1 MGHSVIRE
9 PSRRQ
14 WLPPIGVR
22 RQLFAIALR
31 LAATGLLAIG
41 VSGALAGG
49 MGASFGKTFVAG
61 DPSDITYTKARC
73 ADYFEYEPSARTCEQ
88 AATLHHYGEVVFYR
102 LAAGV
107 LGLMVLGAY
116 LWARRRWAW
125 VSERGALP
133 EGFEATVGATL
144 FGLAA
149 ALLLG
154 QSASQLAI
162 GETRGTGAYLSAGI
176 VSVAVAGTFAWSLY
190 RSLSRGWGLAD
201 S

>member
-1 MGHSVIRE
+1 MMV
-9 PSRRQ
+9 
-14 WLPPIGVR
+14 V
-22 RQLFAIALR
+22 AVR

-41 VSGALAGG
+41 VSGAIAGG
-49 MGASFGKTFVAG
+49 MGLTFGKGFVAG
-61 DPSDITYTKARC
+61 DPSAITYTKARC

-102 LAAGV
+102 LAAGL

-149 ALLLG
+149 LLLLG
-154 QSASQLAI
+154 QSASQLAV
-162 GETRGTGAYLSAGI
+162 GETAGAGAYVSAGV
-176 VSVAVAGTFAWSLY
+176 VSLTVAGAFAWSLY
-190 RSLSRGWGLAD
+190 RSLSRGSGLGEGK
-201 S
+201 SPG

>member
-1 MGHSVIRE
+1 M
-9 PSRRQ
+9 
-14 WLPPIGVR
+14 
-22 RQLFAIALR
+22 ALR

-41 VSGALAGG
+41 VSGAIAGG
-49 MGASFGKTFVAG
+49 MGLTFGKGFVAG

-125 VSERGALP
+125 VSERSALP
-133 EGFEATVGATL
+133 EGFEATVGSTL

-154 QSASQLAI
+154 QGASQLAV
-162 GETRGTGAYLSAGI
+162 GETAGGGAYVSAGV
-176 VSVAVAGTFAWSLY
+176 VSLAVAAAFAWSLY
-190 RSLSRGWGLAD
+190 RSLSRGWALAERK
-201 S
+201 SRG

>member
-1 MGHSVIRE
+1 MA
-9 PSRRQ
+9 
-14 WLPPIGVR
+14 VR
-22 RQLFAIALR
+22 RQMLAIALR
-31 LAATGLLAIG
+31 LGATGLLAIG
-41 VSGALAGG
+41 VSGAIAGG
-49 MGASFGKTFVAG
+49 MGLTFGKSFVAG

-88 AATLHHYGEVVFYR
+88 AATQHHYGEVVFSR

-125 VSERGALP
+125 VAERGALP
-133 EGFEATVGATL
+133 EGFEATVGASL

-154 QSASQLAI
+154 QGASRLAV
-162 GETRGTGAYLSAGI
+162 GETAGSGAYVSAGI
-176 VSVAVAGTFAWSLY
+176 VSLVVAGAFAWSLY
-190 RSLSRGWGLAD
+190 RSLLRGWAVAEGEGQG
-201 S
+201 